1 MQTSY
6 PSIVRRYLSTFID
19 MWIVIGVYFV
29 SFIALQGSDNFIST
43 VRFIAPTL
51 FLILYEP
58 VLTSRF
64 YTIGQLITGIRVR
77 NDHDLKRISII
88 KAYIRSFIKIFLG
101 FISFFSIIF
110 SDKSKAVHD
119 SAATSIVIDAKSLE
133 GGV

>member
-119 SAATSIVIDAKSLE
+119 YAATSIVIDAKSLE